1 MGGEA
6 HVGLA
11 VLAGPGF
18 SGYFQAI
25 RKFSVVGPFVA
36 VVTKQQPIRGGQR
49 WFQTRGPKV
58 SRTWRPVAALV

>member
-18 SGYFQAI
+18 RFLSGYFQAI

-36 VVTKQQPIRGGQR
+36 VVTKQRPIRGGQR
-49 WFQTRGPKV
+49 WFRTRGPKV
-58 SRTWRPVAALV
+58 SRT